1 MGDIYSKK
9 DFNKKWLDNS
19 KEIDLSVDPQER
31 ESLQY
36 RQIKALEIIAEE
48 LINIKLLLSE
58 RQEQAQE

>member
-58 RQEQAQE
+58 RQEQSQE